1 MTSNYA
7 KITDEMVARLRAQI
21 GVPRYPRNGWNSE
34 ASKDGI
40 NHWAWGVGDDNPL
53 WLSDDY
59 AAKGPYGVV
68 VAPPS
73 YLYSVDHGP
82 MGPGS
87 RPAKGKSMPGIHGLH
102 LYDDWEFF
110 EPLKLGTKLSAAE
123 QLVSAEEKVGRYA
136 KRMVLMDTDV
146 VYSDPAERVMA
157 RRITA
162 TMRTERGESTS
173 SVGKYADIERW
184 VYSQDALDKIE
195 RDYENEQPRGA
206 ETRYWD
212 DVAVGD
218 DMGYV
223 TKGPLTVMGMITF
236 WMAWGCIFGMTD
248 KIAHD
253 FMRLHPRANIPHVDT
268 NVPDFPERA
277 HWGEDNLT
285 QDLGF
290 PLGYDIG
297 AQRISW
303 FVHLITNWQGDEGF
317 LRRLRVSLG
326 SPNWLGD
333 TTWIRG
339 RVVGKRVVDGEH
351 LVDCELFGENQRGD
365 RHSESTATARL
376 LARAG

>member
-1 MTSNYA
+1 MAADYA
-7 KITDEMVARLRAQI
+7 RITDQMVARARAEI
-21 GVPRYPRNGWNSE
+21 GVQRHPRNGWNTE

-53 WLSDDY
+53 WLSDEY

-87 RPAKGKSMPGIHGLH
+87 KPAKGKSMPGIHGLH

-110 EPLKLGTKLSAAE
+110 EPLKLGQKLSAVE
-123 QLVSAEEKVGRYA
+123 QVARVDEKMGRFSN
-136 KRMVLMDTDV
+136 RMVLQDHEV
-146 VYSDPAERVMA
+146 LYSGSDGRLMA
-157 RRITA
+157 RKISA
-162 TMRTERGESTS
+162 SMKTERGESTK
-173 SVGKYADIERW
+173 SVGKYDGIGKW
-184 VYSQDALDKIE
+184 VYSQADLDRID
-195 RDYENEQPRGA
+195 RDYENERPRGA

-212 DVAVGD
+212 DVSVGD
-218 DMGYV
+218 DMGHV
-223 TKGPLTVMGMITF
+223 TKGPLTVIGMITF
-236 WMAWGCIFGMTD
+236 WMGWGCIFGMTD

-253 FMRLHPRANIPHVDT
+253 FIRLHPRSNIPHDDT

-277 HWGEDNLT
+277 HWAEDNLVH
-285 QDLGF
+285 DIGF

-297 AQRISW
+297 CQRISW
-303 FVHLITNWQGDEGF
+303 FVHLATNWQGDTGF
-317 LRRLRVSLG
+317 LRKLRVSLR

-339 RVVGKRVVDGEH
+339 RVVGKQVVAGEH
-351 LVDCELFGENQRGD
+351 LVDCELYGESQRGI
-365 RHSESTATARL
+365 RHSEGTATIRLPARG
-376 LARAG
+376 A